1 MLSKACLLFCVYYS
15 PVWGKVCSLF
25 VGVAVSGFS
34 SKLQCEVGRIDL
46 LPVEKEHLNIS
57 LQKLSTWKLCSET
70 VNYPSPV
77 VLYIQY
83 TVVGTVFGLT

>member
-57 LQKLSTWKLCSET
+57 LQKLSTWKL
-70 VNYPSPV
+70 
-77 VLYIQY
+77 
-83 TVVGTVFGLT
+83 